1 MQYWGLTDPGCVRL
15 QNQDAYQIEKLDRGA
30 LLCVICDGMGG
41 AKSGNIASN
50 LACDVFTQEIKR
62 NYHAGLDMI
71 GVDQI
76 LERAVKLSNFTVFD
90 QARSSKNSRAWVQR
104 WWQC

>member
-1 MQYWGLTDPGCVRL
+1 MQCWGLTDPGCVRL

-50 LACDVFTQEIKR
+50 LACDVFAQEIGGSPQ
-62 NYHAGLDMI
+62 AG
-71 GVDQI
+71 VE
-76 LERAVKLSNFTVFD
+76 ERSHKYPCSAMYLSEWKGAVE
-90 QARSSKNSRAWVQR
+90 SSFSE
-104 WWQC
+104 